1 MSNKMKFIIIQCV
14 KAYHPELEQL
24 FGSLHIDA
32 YSEMDV
38 EGFMKNAD
46 GNSDFSNWFAANEN
60 PYNYMVSF
68 TFLAE
73 DKADILLQRI
83 REFNAGIAG
92 MSPINAYII
101 GVEKFV

>member
-1 MSNKMKFIIIQCV
+1 MKMKFVIIQCV
-14 KAYHPELEQL
+14 KAYQHELEDL
-24 FGSLHIDA
+24 FKSIHIDA

-46 GNSDFSNWFAANEN
+46 GNSDYSNWFAATKN

-68 TFLAE
+68 SFLAE
-73 DKADILLQRI
+73 EKAEELLKRI
-83 REFNAGIAG
+83 ADFNESIEG
-92 MSPINAYII
+92 MSPMNAYIV

>member
-1 MSNKMKFIIIQCV
+1 MMKFVIIQNL
-14 KAYHPELEQL
+14 KAYHHQLEQI
-24 FGSLHIDA
+24 FKAIDISA

-46 GNSDFSNWFAANEN
+46 GNSDISNWFGSKRN

-73 DKADILLQRI
+73 DKSDELLQRI
-83 REFNAGIAG
+83 KDFNEGIEDIN
-92 MSPINAYII
+92 PINAYVVGI
-101 GVEKFV
+101 EKFV

>member
-1 MSNKMKFIIIQCV
+1 MKPMKFVIIQCV

-24 FGSLHIDA
+24 LESIHVDA

-46 GNSDFSNWFAANEN
+46 GNSDFSNWFAAKEN

-68 TFLAE
+68 TFLSE
-73 DKADILLQRI
+73 DKAGLLLERI
-83 REFNAGIAG
+83 REFNAGIED

>member
-1 MSNKMKFIIIQCV
+1 MKKFVIIQCV

-24 FGSLHIDA
+24 LESIHVDA
-32 YSEMDV
+32 YSEIDV

-46 GNSDFSNWFAANEN
+46 GNSSFSNWFAAKEN

-73 DKADILLQRI
+73 EKANELLYRI
-83 REFNAGIAG
+83 SEFNNSIEG

-101 GVEKFV
+101 GVEKSV